1 MKILFKRKMESGG
14 MSLEGNIEKDVE
26 TERKVHEGYTSE
38 DESNPSLDKYFSARS
53 SAFVLHKEFH
63 YDIAHVFYFSPTFII
78 PAFIAR
84 FRIVSE
90 TV

>member
-1 MKILFKRKMESGG
+1 MKILFKRKMESGS

-53 SAFVLHKEFH
+53 SAFVLDSEW
-63 YDIAHVFYFSPTFII
+63 PII
-78 PAFIAR
+78 VLNCNELTTAFPP
-84 FRIVSE
+84 
-90 TV
+90 

>member
-1 MKILFKRKMESGG
+1 MKILFKRKMESGS

-53 SAFVLHKEFH
+53 SAFVLDHEW
-63 YDIAHVFYFSPTFII
+63 PII
-78 PAFIAR
+78 VLNCNALTTAFPP
-84 FRIVSE
+84 
-90 TV
+90 

>member
-53 SAFVLHKEFH
+53 SAFVLDSEW
-63 YDIAHVFYFSPTFII
+63 PII
-78 PAFIAR
+78 VLNCNASITTAFPP
-84 FRIVSE
+84 
-90 TV
+90 

>member
-1 MKILFKRKMESGG
+1 MKILFKRKMESGS

-53 SAFVLHKEFH
+53 SAFVLE
-63 YDIAHVFYFSPTFII
+63 SEWPII
-78 PAFIAR
+78 VLNCNALTTAFPP
-84 FRIVSE
+84 
-90 TV
+90 